1 MVSIRKAKPSDLNF
15 LNQIFF
21 LNIPKYFHEKE
32 FEDFKK
38 YFNSNH
44 LETYFIIESE
54 DKILGAAGYAYEN
67 KQTANICW
75 VFVDPGFH
83 SNGLG
88 TKLVNHCIDILKK
101 DNQLNVIQL
110 ETSNITYK
118 FYEKMNFKLQYIKKE
133 YWPNNDDLYFMN
145 MNLI

>member
-38 YFNSNH
+38 YINSNH
-44 LETYFIIESE
+44 IETYFIIESE

-75 VFVDPGFH
+75 VFVDPAFH

>member
-44 LETYFIIESE
+44 IETYFIIESE

-67 KQTANICW
+67 KQTASICW

-88 TKLVNHCIDILKK
+88 AKLVNHCIDILKK